1 MKAAQINKY
10 GGREV
15 VEINNNAQKPA
26 VTKGKILVEVHAA
39 GVNPVDWKIRE
50 GHFQQM
56 APLKFPATLGGDF
69 SGVVVDLGEGV
80 SGFKRGDEV
89 YGSAIILGGGSG
101 SFAEFALANAKA
113 VANKPK
119 KVSHVEV
126 AALPLAGVSAL
137 QSLVDHMNLKKGQK
151 ILIHGGAGGI
161 GTFAIQIARHIGAY
175 TATTVSKND
184 IQHAKELGAD
194 EVIDYKNQAFEEMLG
209 DFDAV
214 FDTVGGQTYERSFKV
229 IKGGGIIVSMLEQ
242 PNKGLMDQYGVKAI
256 GQFTQITNDRLSK
269 LAELVD
275 KGIIK
280 LHVDK
285 TFQLDQ
291 AGEALH
297 YLQTGHPRGKVVV
310 EVRR

>member
-10 GGREV
+10 GGIEV
-15 VEINNNAQKPA
+15 VEINKNAQRPPTA
-26 VTKGKILVEVHAA
+26 KGKILVEVRAA

-56 APLKFPATLGGDF
+56 APLKFPVTLGGDF
-69 SGVVVDLGEGV
+69 SGVVLEVGEGI

-113 VANKPK
+113 VAIKPK
-119 KVSHVEV
+119 KVNHIEA

-137 QSLVDHMNLKKGQK
+137 QALLDHMDLKKGQK

-161 GTFAIQIARHIGAY
+161 GTFAIQIAGYIGAF
-175 TATTVSKND
+175 TATTVSKSD
-184 IQHAKELGAD
+184 IQHAKDLGAD
-194 EVIDYKNQAFEEMLG
+194 EVIDYKNQAFEEMLK

-214 FDTVGGQTYERSFKV
+214 FDTVGGQTYERSFKTL
-229 IKGGGIIVSMLEQ
+229 KRGGIIVSMLEQ
-242 PNKGLMDQYGVKAI
+242 PHKGLMDQYGVKTI
-256 GQFTQITNDRLSK
+256 GQFTQITSDRLSK

-275 KGIIK
+275 KGVIK

-285 TFQLDQ
+285 TFQIDQ
-291 AGEALH
+291 AGEALG
-297 YLQTGHPRGKVVV
+297 YLQTGHPQGKVVV
-310 EVRR
+310 EVKR

>member
-10 GGREV
+10 GGIEV
-15 VEINNNAQKPA
+15 VEVNKNAQKPSVA
-26 VTKGKILVEVHAA
+26 KGKILVDVRAA

-56 APLKFPATLGGDF
+56 APLKLPATLGGDF
-69 SGVVVDLGEGV
+69 SGTVVEVGEGV
-80 SGFKRGDEV
+80 SGFKMGDDV

-119 KVSHVEV
+119 KVNHIEA

-137 QSLVDHMNLKKGQK
+137 QALLDHMDLKKGQK

-161 GTFAIQIARHIGAY
+161 GTFAIQIARHLGAY

-184 IQHAKELGAD
+184 IKHAKGLGAD
-194 EVIDYKNQAFEEMLG
+194 EAIDYKNQAFEEMLN

-214 FDTVGGQTYERSFKV
+214 FDTVGGQTYERSFKTL
-229 IKGGGIIVSMLEQ
+229 KKGGIIVSMLEQ
-242 PNKGLMDQYGVKAI
+242 PAKGLMDQYGVNAI
-256 GQFTQITNDRLSK
+256 AQFTQITSDRLSR
-269 LAELVD
+269 LSELVD
-275 KGIIK
+275 KGVIR

-285 TFQLDQ
+285 TFPLDQ

-310 EVRR
+310 EVRQ

>member
-10 GGREV
+10 GDFGV
-15 VEINNNAQKPA
+15 VEINKNAQKPDA
-26 VTKGKILVEVHAA
+26 TKGKILVEVHAA
-39 GVNPVDWKIRE
+39 GVNPVDWNIRQ
-50 GHFQQM
+50 GYFAQTMSLQ
-56 APLKFPATLGGDF
+56 FPATLGGDF
-69 SGVVVDLGEGV
+69 SGIVVEVGEGV

-119 KVSHVEV
+119 KVNHVEA

-137 QSLVDHMNLKKGQK
+137 QALLDHINLKKGQK

-161 GTFAIQIARHIGAY
+161 GTFAIQIARHLGAY

-184 IQHAKELGAD
+184 IQHAKDLGAD
-194 EVIDYKNQAFEEMLG
+194 EVIDYKNQAFEKMLK

-229 IKGGGIIVSMLEQ
+229 LKKGGIIVSMLEQ
-242 PNKGLMDQYGVKAI
+242 PNKGLMDQHGVKAI
-256 GQFTQITNDRLSK
+256 AQFTQITGDRLSK

-275 KGIIK
+275 KDVIK
-280 LHVDK
+280 LHGDK

-291 AGEALH
+291 TGEALH
-297 YLQTGHPRGKVVV
+297 YLQTGHPRGKVVI
-310 EVRR
+310 EVKR